1 MGSLSG
7 PDLQGRVLGVELVTQ
22 SGQRTNPLT
31 YDDIYE
37 VIENLL
43 ELDIDELEAIQMH
56 GPDPNR
62 VDITTT
68 TVDVWRIR
76 NIYGF
81 LERKFNLNSNK
92 TVRLVQPCEQVANI
106 RIKRVPSW
114 WRDSDV
120 RRVIGYYGNIRD
132 VYPEKYRN
140 NIDPNN
146 TYNNNIKDIYREL
159 KNGV

>member
-1 MGSLSG
+1 MVSLSG

-22 SGQRTNPLT
+22 VGQRNSPLT

-62 VDITTT
+62 VDITIATLE
-68 TVDVWRIR
+68 VWNRR
-76 NIYGF
+76 NINGY
-81 LERKFNLNSNK
+81 LERKFCLNNNK
-92 TVRLVQPCEQVANI
+92 TVRLVQPCENVANI

-114 WRDSDV
+114 WRESDI
-120 RRVIGYYGNIRD
+120 RRVIGFYGNIRD

-146 TYNNNIKDIYREL
+146 TYNNNIKDIYR
-159 KNGV
+159 KF